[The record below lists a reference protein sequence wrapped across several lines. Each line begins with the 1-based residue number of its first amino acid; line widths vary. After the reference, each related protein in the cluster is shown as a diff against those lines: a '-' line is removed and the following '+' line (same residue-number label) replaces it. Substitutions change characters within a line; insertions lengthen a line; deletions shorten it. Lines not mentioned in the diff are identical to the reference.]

1 MHLHDEASSNS
12 LDNQVHLNLSLNL
25 LDHTSQLNTDTW
37 QHFVFQRDEEGNMEI
52 WVDGQLAASQ
62 GGAEPLDEF
71 NGVINI
77 GSDLNQ
83 GNSLAGRIDEFA
95 IFNKHLDEVQ
105 IQTLYNGSIASEL
118 IAPAAPFAITSVQ
131 RNADGNIEITFNARP
146 NVVYAVDA
154 SEDCEIWQEIDDNVL
169 GSKGVGRFTDISG
182 FDESRKLFYRVRK
195 LDE

>member
-1 MHLHDEASSNS
+1 M
-12 LDNQVHLNLSLNL
+12 
-25 LDHTSQLNTDTW
+25 
-37 QHFVFQRDEEGNMEI
+37 
-52 WVDGQLAASQ
+52 
-62 GGAEPLDEF
+62 
-71 NGVINI
+71 
-77 GSDLNQ
+77 
-83 GNSLAGRIDEFA
+83 
-95 IFNKHLDEVQ
+95 DEVQ